1 MYNIE
6 QLKNVSDYLNQFT
19 NKGEHGMRFDE
30 KIPLVIAGD
39 DREHT
44 SSTVDFHGNIVNTYV
59 KNNELFIEVNGW
71 KREKE
76 NREIRKYRF
85 TFKHIGIYEDSYQY
99 TISELR
105 DRTNGNRCKVRSNHI
120 EILIKGG
127 RRFYIYS

>member
-6 QLKNVSDYLNQFT
+6 KLKNVSDYLNQFT
-19 NKGEHGMRFDE
+19 NKGEYGMRFDE
-30 KIPLVIAGD
+30 RIPKIIAGD
-39 DREHT
+39 NREHT
-44 SSTVDFHGNIVNTYV
+44 SSTDFHGNIVDTYV
-59 KNNELFIEVNGW
+59 KNDELFIEVNGW

-76 NREIRKYRF
+76 NKEIRKYRF

-105 DRTNGNRCKVRSNHI
+105 DRTSGNMCKVRSNHI

-127 RRFYIYS
+127 RRFDIYS